1 MERLHFTKASIDA
14 LPLPASGAVTYGDSK
29 VQPLNLRVSSTGART
44 WNVLKWNRATRRP
57 KRISVGPYP
66 SVGVEMARRRAQEII
81 AALDQGRDPVAEREA
96 HFAYPTL
103 EELSEAYAKRLT
115 ATGCRHPEYLHYLV
129 QLGLKDWLS
138 RRVNTL
144 TQREI
149 SERHD
154 RIARERGRVV
164 AARTV
169 KALRTLFNHVDRDLG
184 LPLKNV
190 ARAVRVKDSQP
201 RARYMTK
208 DEERKLLA
216 VLPAETQDAQD
227 YIRLLMLTG
236 ARRDNVAGLRWADVD
251 WIEQTWTIPAGDAK
265 AGSPIT
271 VPLLP
276 AAVEILER
284 RCMALGEDA
293 TFCFPTRAADGR
305 LKEVWFM
312 WARIK
317 ARALLL
323 DADLDWRDPKP
334 RELLARAPADAIK
347 NAPGLRDLTIHDLRR
362 TVAVRMVGAG
372 ASLPVIAAALG
383 HKNLKTTQQVYA
395 LATQQD
401 VRAAMARAL

>member
-1 MERLHFTKASIDA
+1 MNKLHFTKASIDA
-14 LPLPASGAVTYGDSK
+14 LPVPDSGAVTYGDTK

-44 WNVLKWNRATRRP
+44 WNVLKWNRVTRRP
-57 KRISVGPYP
+57 KRISIGPYP
-66 SVGVEMARRRAQEII
+66 SVGVEMARRRAVEII
-81 AALDQGRDPVAEREA
+81 TALDQGRDPVAEREA
-96 HFAYPTL
+96 HFSYPTL
-103 EELSEAYAKRLT
+103 GELSEGYAKRLT
-115 ATGCRHPEYLHYLV
+115 AAGCRHPQYLDYLV
-129 QLGLKDWLS
+129 RLGLKDWLG
-138 RRVNTL
+138 RRINTL

-154 RIARERGRVV
+154 RTALERGRVS

-169 KALRTLFNHVDRDLG
+169 KALRTLFNHADRDLG
-184 LPLKNV
+184 LPLRNA

-201 RARYMTK
+201 RGRFMSAA
-208 DEERKLLA
+208 EERKLLA
-216 VLPAETQDAQD
+216 VLPAESQDAQD

-265 AGSPIT
+265 AGSPII

-284 RCMALGEDA
+284 RRLALGEDA
-293 TFCFPTRAADGR
+293 TYCFPTRAADGR
-305 LKEVWFM
+305 LKEVWFI

-317 ARALLL
+317 ARAVLL
-323 DADLDWRDPKP
+323 DAGLDWRHPKP
-334 RELLARAPADAIK
+334 RELLAAAPAEAAK
-347 NAPGLRDLTIHDLRR
+347 NAHGLRDLTIHDLRR
-362 TVAVRMVGAG
+362 TVAVRMVSAG

-401 VRAAMARAL
+401 VRAAMAKAL